1 MARNRPRL
9 TYQLEMMSRDDWEY
23 LINQY
28 IKSKDDREIAILYYL
43 EGYPQIDIAIM
54 KNCDRKVIMRS
65 LQRIMCILNKHVN

>member
-28 IKSKDDREIAILYYL
+28 IKSKDDIEIAILYYL

-65 LQRIMCILNKHVN
+65 LQRTMCILNKHVN